1 AFMLK
6 DTGAPF
12 LLTQQKFSDSL
23 PATNAQKIFLDEEWP
38 VIARESDANPKVE
51 VCADNLAYV
60 IYTSG
65 STGEP
70 KGVMIG
76 HGSLANYIEAITDE
90 LAITHDDRILQF
102 ASFSFD
108 ISVEEIFS
116 CLTRGAT
123 LVLRDDEMT
132 ASTALMLRACREQR
146 LTVLNLP
153 TAYWHQLSASLTAA

>member
-1 AFMLK
+1 
-6 DTGAPF
+6 
-12 LLTQQKFSDSL
+12 
-23 PATNAQKIFLDEEWP
+23 
-38 VIARESDANPKVE
+38 
-51 VCADNLAYV
+51 
-60 IYTSG
+60 

-90 LAITHDDRILQF
+90 LAITQDDRILQF

-123 LVLRDDEMT
+123 LVLRDDEMM
-132 ASTALMLRACREQR
+132 ASTASMLRACREQR

-153 TAYWHQLSASLTAA
+153 TAYWHQLSASLTAADWSQAETVRLVIIGSEKLQPERLSQWHAVVGEQVRLV